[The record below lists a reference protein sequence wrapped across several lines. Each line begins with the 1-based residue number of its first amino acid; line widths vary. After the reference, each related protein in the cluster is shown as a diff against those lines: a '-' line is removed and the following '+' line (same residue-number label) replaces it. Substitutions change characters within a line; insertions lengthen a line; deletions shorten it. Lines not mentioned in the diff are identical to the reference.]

1 MSPEEEAQLYT
12 TDTYTF
18 DEADKSF
25 FVAGKSF
32 TAKQLADA
40 LHTLPEEKRKAV
52 LLYYFFDMTDAQ
64 IAQHLNI
71 PRSTV
76 QFRRTSSYELLKNIW
91 RVELMMK
98 VNGNSDFD
106 ESGLLPYP
114 VIIAATKGNPDA
126 VKTVVKH
133 YEGYISSLATRRLR
147 DERGNTY
154 YGIDEDIRD
163 RLNSRLIKAILEFK
177 I

>member
-1 MSPEEEAQLYT
+1 MRLMKLINP
-12 TDTYTF
+12 
-18 DEADKSF
+18 F

-76 QFRRTSSYELLKNIW
+76 QFRQTSSYVLLKKYLEG
-91 RVELMMK
+91 RAY
-98 VNGNSDFD
+98 D
-106 ESGLLPYP
+106 ES
-114 VIIAATKGNPDA
+114 KWQQ
-126 VKTVVKH
+126 
-133 YEGYISSLATRRLR
+133 R
-147 DERGNTY
+147 
-154 YGIDEDIRD
+154 
-163 RLNSRLIKAILEFK
+163 F
-177 I
+177 

>member
-1 MSPEEEAQLYT
+1 MNEPYRTQFEVRCAFNGFCKKVLRCEASNAWRDVRNGQLREISFSNLSPEEEAQLYT
-12 TDTYTF
+12 TDTYAF

-76 QFRRTSSYELLKNIW
+76 QFRRTSSYELLKKYLEG
-91 RVELMMK
+91 RAY
-98 VNGNSDFD
+98 D
-106 ESGLLPYP
+106 ES
-114 VIIAATKGNPDA
+114 KW
-126 VKTVVKH
+126 
-133 YEGYISSLATRRLR
+133 
-147 DERGNTY
+147 
-154 YGIDEDIRD
+154 
-163 RLNSRLIKAILEFK
+163 
-177 I
+177 